1 MIAIIDYKMG
11 NLKSVKNALDSL
23 GLESVITSDKDV
35 ILKADKVILPGVG
48 AFKDAME
55 IIKQEGLDEVIK
67 EVVKSSKPLLGI
79 CLGFQLLFEK
89 SYEFGECEGLGLLK
103 GEIKHLDVPLK
114 VPHVGWN
121 SLMIK
126 PNSKLLKNLNQN
138 YVYFVHSYYLDSDE
152 DFVSSYTEYGV
163 KLAVSVE
170 KDNIY
175 GCQFHPEKSG
185 EIGLKIL
192 KNFGDL

>member
-23 GLESVITSDKDV
+23 GFENIITSDKNE
-35 ILKADKVILPGVG
+35 ILNADKVILPGVG

-55 IIKQEGLDEVIK
+55 IIKSEGLDDVIK
-67 EVVKSSKPLLGI
+67 EVVKSKPLLGI

-89 SYEFGECEGLGLLK
+89 SYEFGECDGLGLLK
-103 GEIKHLDVPLK
+103 GEIKRLDVPLK

-121 SLMIK
+121 SLDIN
-126 PNSKLLKNLNQN
+126 PDSKLLKGLNQN
-138 YVYFVHSYYLDSDE
+138 YVYFVHSYYLDSNE
-152 DFVSSYTEYGV
+152 PFVSSYTEYGT

-170 KDNIY
+170 QGNIY
-175 GCQFHPEKSG
+175 GTQFHPEKSG